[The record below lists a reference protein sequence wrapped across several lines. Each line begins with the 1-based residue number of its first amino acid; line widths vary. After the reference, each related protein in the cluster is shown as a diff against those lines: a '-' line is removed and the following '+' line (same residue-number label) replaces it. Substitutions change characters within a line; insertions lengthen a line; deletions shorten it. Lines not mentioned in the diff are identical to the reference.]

1 MPINANGS
9 KLKVITNVAGHQ
21 VDNEDLNYR
30 RSVYHGTPL
39 QEDKPVV
46 DTPKEEQIKPKAK
59 RSLSSDRSRRK
70 STSDKQNQALLD
82 EVNKDLRT
90 RNIK

>member
-9 KLKVITNVAGHQ
+9 KLTVVTNIAGNV

-30 RSVYHGTPL
+30 RSVYHGKPL
-39 QEDKPVV
+39 QEDKPVAEK
-46 DTPKEEQIKPKAK
+46 PKKEKAKPKA
-59 RSLSSDRSRRK
+59 RRK

-82 EVNKDLRT
+82 EVHKDLRT

>member
-9 KLKVITNVAGHQ
+9 KLKVVTNVAGHQ

-30 RSVYHGTPL
+30 RSVYRGTPL
-39 QEDKPVV
+39 QEDKPVAEK
-46 DTPKEEQIKPKAK
+46 PKKEKAKPKA
-59 RSLSSDRSRRK
+59 SCK